1 MITPVNPKVE
11 HPTYYNSTRM
21 ECIEMLDR
29 ICEGYSGVAAFDIGQ
44 CKYLNRAGLKA
55 EEGYSKYEKGL
66 EDLNKFRFYLN
77 DFFQR
82 ACRKYYEEQGEVV
95 DSAIAR
101 SEVNIELPE
110 GFYCRKTSS
119 KLEKRLVAMQFA
131 AGRSRETR
139 EEAILCDHFED
150 VIRSIWCMR
159 TFMDLRF
166 AIDNLNSLI
175 KFFEENFPKG

>member
-1 MITPVNPKVE
+1 MATPVNPKVE

-21 ECIEMLDR
+21 ECIEMLDI

-66 EDLNKFRFYLN
+66 EDLKKFGFYLN
-77 DFFQR
+77 DFYQR
-82 ACRKYYEEQGEVV
+82 ANRKYFEEYGEVV
-95 DSAIAR
+95 DAAIIRGEAN
-101 SEVNIELPE
+101 VELPE
-110 GFYCRKTSS
+110 GFYCTKKSS
-119 KLEKRLVAMQFA
+119 KLEKSLVAMQFA

-159 TFMDLRF
+159 TFTDLKF
-166 AIDNLNSLI
+166 AIDNLNTLTR
-175 KFFEENFPKG
+175 FFEENFPKD